1 MDDYV
6 SKPVSLA
13 SLRIVIER
21 WLPQREALA

>member
-13 SLRIVIER
+13 NLRVVLDR